1 MKSILII
8 PLLFL
13 SVVFCQKEYNIT
25 HITEQ
30 NGVYTKK
37 FSDEIVNGRVFQMY
51 GDMKV
56 SLGKMKNGK
65 KDGKW
70 TLWHDNGQKIEEG
83 IYKDGKQDG
92 LWTYYHKNG
101 NIYGKGNFLSGD
113 GGNVSEVSG
122 IPRNGRDGIWKFY
135 YEEGQKDYEGAYKD
149 GKY

>member
-1 MKSILII
+1 MKRILII

-70 TLWHDNGQKIEEG
+70 TLWHDNGQKKYEG
-83 IYKDGKQDG
+83 TYKYGEKDGKWTWWYENSQFRTQKSNEWNYKDGKLISSKSWDEYG
-92 LWTYYHKNG
+92 WRKYYPNKRPP
-101 NIYGKGNFLSGD
+101 FD
-113 GGNVSEVSG
+113 
-122 IPRNGRDGIWKFY
+122 
-135 YEEGQKDYEGAYKD
+135 
-149 GKY
+149 

>member
-70 TLWHDNGQKIEEG
+70 TLWHDNGQKKGERTF
-83 IYKDGKQDG
+83 KDGETIAQECWDEDG
-92 LWTYYHKNG
+92 N
-101 NIYGKGNFLSGD
+101 
-113 GGNVSEVSG
+113 E
-122 IPRNGRDGIWKFY
+122 
-135 YEEGQKDYEGAYKD
+135 KDCPW
-149 GKY
+149 

>member
-1 MKSILII
+1 MKPILII

-70 TLWHDNGQKIEEG
+70 TLWHDNGQKKYEG
-83 IYKDGKQDG
+83 TYKDGEKDGKWTWWYENSQFRTQKSNEWNYKDGKLISSKSWDEYG
-92 LWTYYHKNG
+92 WRKYYPNKRPP
-101 NIYGKGNFLSGD
+101 FD
-113 GGNVSEVSG
+113 
-122 IPRNGRDGIWKFY
+122 
-135 YEEGQKDYEGAYKD
+135 
-149 GKY
+149 